1 MESGQNFT
9 NISDFERENKM
20 EIESSHD
27 SNHSDMVKKY
37 IFSRR
42 TLDQFNSKN
51 NSILNNNKKNSLPS
65 SMYSPNSDVIKNMNE
80 IMELLNNI
88 SSKKSINIF
97 QIRIDDSE
105 QTKTILLENL
115 KKIRKEL
122 SKENIPVT
130 KIKNILNNNVQN
142 LIEALIESFKYNSND
157 NLQLESLWIINN
169 LIFFIS
175 KQGNDIIFDSIKI
188 TNLLINY
195 LIKIQNEQL
204 KKYYLIEKLFRVFGN
219 LININYQTVVLLIN
233 NKKVQLFIN
242 YLNNP
247 VSSFRTACLWL
258 INKLLISLKKNNA
271 IDYIQYFINKNAIMN
286 YKYVFSCIKNNFQI
300 EECSEFFWLI
310 SELAKDDSSIL
321 MSIFLT
327 NTTDIYYFSA
337 KDNLKN
343 EYALKNFCFI
353 LDHSLTNKML
363 QISFRLISDLL
374 VVLVIYYS
382 EKKSEYLLNKFI
394 ESLFEKKSILL
405 YINDVL
411 NSPKNKYD
419 ISLVKDV
426 LLLIF
431 NLICLSPTKSSIFFK
446 KGIVNLISDRDY
458 QVNREVMKLL
468 YKIFYRIII
477 NSSFSFEPND
487 EKVIRACLN
496 IIKRF
501 KEDECAVILFIDI
514 LYLYLKAS
522 KTNIDIEVESELE
535 LLRNEQNPSVEKYQ
549 LMFLKLANIVKMFSP
564 LSKFMRN
571 M

>member
-9 NISDFERENKM
+9 NVSDFENENKM
-20 EIESSHD
+20 EIETSLD

-37 IFSRR
+37 IFSKR
-42 TLDQFNSKN
+42 TLGQFQSKN
-51 NSILNNNKKNSLPS
+51 NSFPNNKKKYSLPS
-65 SMYSPNSDVIKNMNE
+65 SEYDSNFDEIKNMNE
-80 IMELLNNI
+80 IMALLDNI
-88 SSKKSINIF
+88 SSKKYINIF
-97 QIRIDDSE
+97 KKGIDDSE
-105 QTKTILLENL
+105 QTKSILLANL

-130 KIKNILNNNVQN
+130 KIKKILNHNVQN
-142 LIEALIESFKYNSND
+142 LIEALIESFKFNSND

-169 LIFFIS
+169 LIFFIL
-175 KQGNDIIFDSIKI
+175 KHGNDISFDSIKI

-195 LIKIQNEQL
+195 LIRIQNEKS
-204 KKYYLIEKLFRVFGN
+204 KKYYLIEKIFRIFGN
-219 LININYQTVVLLIN
+219 LININYQTVVILIN
-233 NKKVQLFIN
+233 NKKVQLIIN

-247 VSSFRTACLWL
+247 VSSFRTTCLWL

-271 IDYIQYFINKNAIMN
+271 IDYIEYFINKNAIIN
-286 YKYVFSCIKNNFQI
+286 YRYVFSCIKNNFQI
-300 EECSEFFWLI
+300 DECSEFFWVI

-321 MSIFLT
+321 IPIFLT
-327 NTTDIYYFSA
+327 NMTDIYYFSGNV
-337 KDNLKN
+337 NLKN
-343 EYALKNFCFI
+343 EYALKSFCFI
-353 LDHSLTNKML
+353 LDNSLTNKML

-374 VVLVIYYS
+374 VICYS
-382 EKKSEYLLNKFI
+382 EIKDEYLLNKFI
-394 ESLFEKKSILL
+394 EILFEKKSILL

-419 ISLVKDV
+419 ISIVKDV

-458 QVNREVMKLL
+458 QVNKEVMKLL

-487 EKVIRACLN
+487 EKVIRACLT

-501 KEDECAVILFIDI
+501 KEDEYVLILFIDI

-522 KTNIDIEVESELE
+522 KTNIDIEVENELE

-549 LMFLKLANIVKMFSP
+549 FMFLKLANIVKMFSP